1 MITIHNF
8 WRGIR
13 GVRVAWQ
20 CEEMGLAYQAVGL
33 GFPTPADYRAKYP
46 VGSVPFLEDNGGVA
60 IGESVA
66 QMLYLAGRYGP
77 TPLLPTD
84 PAAMA
89 RVLQITVASEASLG
103 GLMNPMMGTKF
114 AAPDDQKAN
123 WTDRYC
129 AARVT
134 EGLAYAEGLLG
145 GRDYFVGDRLTLA
158 DIAIST
164 ALGVWQGALGKDI
177 PAGLAQHRARMQA
190 RPGYQKAAR
199 AFQASQG

>member
-1 MITIHNF
+1 MITIQNF

-20 CEEMGLAYQAVGL
+20 CEEMGLAYHAVGFD
-33 GFPTPADYRAKYP
+33 FPAPEDYRAKYP
-46 VGSVPFLEDNGGVA
+46 PGAMPFLEDDDGVA
-60 IGESVA
+60 IGESLA

-103 GLMNPMMGTKF
+103 GLINPMMGTKF
-114 AAPDDQKAN
+114 AAPADQKSK
-123 WTDRYC
+123 WTDAFC

-134 EGLAYAEGLLG
+134 DGLAYADCLLG
-145 GRDYFVGDRLTLA
+145 GKEYFVGDGLTLA
-158 DIAIST
+158 DIAMST
-164 ALGVWQGALGKDI
+164 TLGMWQGALRKGV
-177 PAGLAQHRARMQA
+177 PTGLAEHRARMQA
-190 RPGYQKAAR
+190 RPAYQKAAR
-199 AFQASQG
+199 AFQVN

>member
-33 GFPTPADYRAKYP
+33 DFPVPAEYRAKYP
-46 VGSVPFLEDNGGVA
+46 PGSVPFLEDEGAVA

-84 PAAMA
+84 PAALA

-103 GLMNPMMGTKF
+103 GLMNPLMATKF
-114 AAPDDQKAN
+114 AAPASQKSN
-123 WTDRYC
+123 WTDAFC
-129 AARVT
+129 AARVSD
-134 EGLAYAEGLLG
+134 GLAYAESLLG
-145 GRDYFVGDRLTLA
+145 GREYLVGDGLTLA
-158 DIAIST
+158 DIAMST
-164 ALGVWQGALGKDI
+164 ALGMWQGALGKEI
-177 PAGLAQHRARMQA
+177 PGGLAEHRARMQA
-190 RPGYQKAAR
+190 RPAYQRAAG
-199 AFQASQG
+199 AVQPSKD

>member
-1 MITIHNF
+1 MIKIYNF

-20 CEEMGLAYQAVGL
+20 CEEMALGYEAVG
-33 GFPTPADYRAKYP
+33 FDYPAPAEHRAKYP
-46 VGSVPFLEDNGGVA
+46 PGSLPFLEDQGGVA

-103 GLMNPMMGTKF
+103 GLMNAMMGTKF
-114 AAPDDQKAN
+114 AGPANQRSN
-123 WTDRYC
+123 WTDGFC

-134 EGLAYAEGLLG
+134 DGLAYADSLLD
-145 GRDYFVGDRLTLA
+145 GRDYFVGDGLTLA

-164 ALGVWQGALGKDI
+164 ALGMWQGALGKDV
-177 PAGLAQHRARMQA
+177 PARLAEHRARMQA
-190 RPGYQKAAR
+190 RPAYQKAAS
-199 AFQASQG
+199 AFKA